1 MATHGRPKQKV
12 EISWVLVPGEQ
23 RMREPEVLD
32 VVSKPQGK
40 NYGEALS
47 IRQGTHLIY
56 CRGNPT
62 PKVL

>member
-1 MATHGRPKQKV
+1 MV

-23 RMREPEVLD
+23 IMQETKVLD
-32 VVSKPQGK
+32 VVSKPQVK
-40 NYGEALS
+40 KYGEALS

-56 CRGNPT
+56 CRSNPA

>member
-1 MATHGRPKQKV
+1 
-12 EISWVLVPGEQ
+12 
-23 RMREPEVLD
+23 MREPEVLD